1 MFVFNSNNSY
11 IFSGCR
17 NEQVTSVEKP
27 HVKNDAVFKGTNVNR
42 TLSSLH
48 GRSLEIKLTVPLEF
62 PFKCKLNEET
72 KKEPNVKCCMNY

>member
-27 HVKNDAVFKGTNVNR
+27 HVKNDAVFKGTNVNP

-48 GRSLEIKLTVPLEF
+48 EGHLKLRLQSL
-62 PFKCKLNEET
+62 
-72 KKEPNVKCCMNY
+72 